1 MIKRKITF
9 IQTLLIA
16 LMAALC
22 LFALLGFG
30 RWQAHE
36 ADVLAA
42 ESEADELSLSLKTDA
57 RQRIQAGQETDIDYL
72 VEGALE
78 NYDVTYQVKGSTR
91 VETSKGSGYSVRV
104 KALDVDYFTVT
115 VIYTHKTNKSVQHQ
129 LDIDVYSVDS
139 LTYSPVWGADPFD
152 GMPSETLTN
161 TGHLLYFDAT
171 SGCGLPRNLTM
182 CDVSYSV
189 IEKNITA
196 SSGGTGVEINYVGG
210 NEDYPYLFVNN
221 LDDGVATGNF
231 TLKMT
236 LTDPYTGYSAVATK
250 KFTVTATGNTDAS
263 ATLIRNFVN
272 KYPEFY
278 QPKNLNLSYLKHDA
292 RLNMVLTKTG
302 ILVHR
307 TNGEW
312 SMNNGN
318 EIGIVEYGTA
328 AANCRLEFDFG
339 LVATNLSGGAQ
350 LGIGV
355 RTVRE
360 SGWVGYFHLTAQNG
374 VYTVSSLGNAKS
386 EYRSPDAELPA
397 VIGTTLSVR
406 IDRRVNGTLA
416 EYTVYLKTSAS
427 GAYRQHLRCV
437 YDVSTAAGNA
447 GAPVSQYQFDHRGS
461 GGCYTLENVTV
472 TNYDA

>member
-30 RWQAHE
+30 RWQAPE

-78 NYDVTYQVKGSTR
+78 KYDVTYQVKGSTR

-115 VIYTHKTNKSVQHQ
+115 VIYTHKTNKSVQHK

-139 LTYSPVWGADPFD
+139 LTYSPVWSADPFD

-171 SGCGLPRNLTM
+171 SGGGLPRNLTM
-182 CDVSYSV
+182 RDVSYSV

-231 TLKMT
+231 TLKMI
-236 LTDPYTGYSAVATK
+236 LTDPYTGYSAAATK
-250 KFTVTATGNTDAS
+250 KFTVTATKNSDDS
-263 ATLIRNFVN
+263 ATLIQNYVK
-272 KYPEFY
+272 KYPDFY
-278 QPKNLNLSYLKHDA
+278 EKKDLNLSYLKHDV

-302 ILVHR
+302 IIVHR

-318 EIGIVEYGTA
+318 EIGIVEYNTA
-328 AANCRLEFDFG
+328 AKNCRLEFEFD
-339 LVATNLSGGAQ
+339 LLAANASGGAH
-350 LGIGV
+350 LGIGL

-360 SGWVGYFHLTAQNG
+360 EGWVGYFNLQVNG
-374 VYTVSSLGNAKS
+374 GLVTFTGPGGAKS
-386 EYRSPDAELPA
+386 EIRSSTELAAA
-397 VIGTTLSVR
+397 VGTTLYVR
-406 IDRRVNGTLA
+406 IDRFVVNGNA
-416 EYTVYLKTSAS
+416 EYTVYAKTDKNAPFEQY
-427 GAYRQHLRCV
+427 YRCM
-437 YDVSTAAGNA
+437 YAVSSNQGNA
-447 GAPVSQYQFDHRGS
+447 GAPVKQYQFDHRGS
-461 GGCYTLENVTV
+461 GGCYAVEGVTI
-472 TNYDA
+472 TDFGA